1 MRYSYGFKRKCV
13 ELYYQGRYPDT
24 PEAKLELVAKVI
36 AGESIKSAA
45 LMLVLVMECYISGF
59 ANIRILVIMDLSISL

>member
-1 MRYSYGFKRKCV
+1 MC
-13 ELYYQGRYPDT
+13 LYYQGRYPDT

-45 LMLVLVMECYISGF
+45 LN
-59 ANIRILVIMDLSISL
+59 ASISEGMLY